1 VHKTFTALQALPKRQ
16 SGGNLA
22 TASEDFFNICQS
34 RGAAGEK
41 PRKTKRNQEKPR
53 DDRIDQRFREKKGCS
68 EEPTR
73 RHTPF
78 FTGNALG
85 RTLPR
90 AVGAVRNA
98 SAPKFVM
105 RRSNL

>member
-41 PRKTKRNQEKPR
+41 PRKTKEKPRETKKTKRNQEKPR
-53 DDRIDQRFREKKGCS
+53 ETKRNQEKPRETKG
-68 EEPTR
+68 
-73 RHTPF
+73 
-78 FTGNALG
+78 
-85 RTLPR
+85 
-90 AVGAVRNA
+90 
-98 SAPKFVM
+98 
-105 RRSNL
+105 